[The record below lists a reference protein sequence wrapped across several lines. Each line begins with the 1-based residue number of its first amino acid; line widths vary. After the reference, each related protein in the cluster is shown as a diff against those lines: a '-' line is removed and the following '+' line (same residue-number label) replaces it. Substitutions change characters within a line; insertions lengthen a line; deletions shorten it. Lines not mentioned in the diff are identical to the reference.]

1 MNSNFGKNFEFDLG
15 LGSSRSKSLNDQK
28 NKTPSS
34 YSSYA
39 SSGSSYSSTQT
50 RPAWQPNK
58 PSWTHQPAPNQAAC
72 PNLSN
77 SPASMVG
84 DIFGKTWG
92 STATSGSTAGIGIVE
107 KNPNLFGDLVGSAL
121 GSSKSNSNVPLKNA
135 APASV
140 SSTAALNKNSF
151 SMGNMNDS
159 LPKSSSNPGKNS
171 GNWSFENLSSY
182 NSLNSNQSNTTNIK
196 TPNLGGPSMSSTI
209 GSGKTSSSKDPFGS
223 LVDFGSKS
231 SGKLNSKSKSQNI
244 NSSEDSFGDFQNAS
258 NPSKSQNINSSEDS
272 FGDFENA
279 SNPSTTAFP
288 SSRSSGNG
296 GDFKGSSFNS
306 GINMGDFGM
315 PSMDFGSKVQDTV
328 QTTAS
333 DPLDM
338 LFSSSKAPTG
348 GAPLASDTAG
358 ASQSL
363 DADDWGLDLEF
374 GGGGHDVGGST
385 TEIEGL
391 PPPPAGVTASL
402 AKNKGVD
409 VYKQGQYA
417 DAIKWLSWAVIL
429 FEKAGNNAA
438 MVEVLSTRASCY
450 KEVGEYKKAVV
461 DCTKVLDQDV
471 ANVTVLVQRAL
482 LYESMEK
489 YRLGAEDLRA
499 VLKID
504 PGNRVARS
512 TIHRLTKLAD

>member
-1 MNSNFGKNFEFDLG
+1 MNSNLGKNFEFDLG

-28 NKTPSS
+28 NKTPS
-34 YSSYA
+34 YS

-58 PSWTHQPAPNQAAC
+58 PSWTHQPAPNQVAR

-77 SPASMVG
+77 SSASMVG

-92 STATSGSTAGIGIVE
+92 STANSVSTAGIGIVE
-107 KNPNLFGDLVGSAL
+107 KNPNLFSDLVGSAL
-121 GSSKSNSNVPLKNA
+121 GSGKSNSNAPLKNA
-135 APASV
+135 PPASV
-140 SSTAALNKNSF
+140 SSTSALNRNSF
-151 SMGNMNDS
+151 SMGNMTDS

-182 NSLNSNQSNTTNIK
+182 NSRNSNQSNATNIK
-196 TPNLGGPSMSSTI
+196 TPNFGGPSMSSTI

-231 SGKLNSKSKSQNI
+231 SGNLNSTSKSQNI

-258 NPSKSQNINSSEDS
+258 NPT
-272 FGDFENA
+272 
-279 SNPSTTAFP
+279 TTAFP
-288 SSRSSGNG
+288 SSRSNGSGV
-296 GDFKGSSFNS
+296 DFKGSSFNP

-338 LFSSSKAPTG
+338 LFSSSKAPPG
-348 GAPLASDTAG
+348 GAPVASVMAG

-363 DADDWGLDLEF
+363 DADDWGLDSEF
-374 GGGGHDVGGST
+374 GGGGHDVGGGST

-429 FEKAGNNAA
+429 FEKAGDNVAII
-438 MVEVLSTRASCY
+438 EVLSTRASCY

-461 DCTKVLDQDV
+461 DCTKVLDQDD
-471 ANVTVLVQRAL
+471 ANVNVLVQRAL

>member
-1 MNSNFGKNFEFDLG
+1 MNSNFGKNFDFDLG
-15 LGSSRSKSLNDQK
+15 LGSSGSKSLNDQK
-28 NKTPSS
+28 NKTPS
-34 YSSYA
+34 YSSYTPSA
-39 SSGSSYSSTQT
+39 SSYSSTPT

-58 PSWTHQPAPNQAAC
+58 PSWTHQPAMNQAAR

-92 STATSGSTAGIGIVE
+92 SKATSASTTGIGIAE

-121 GSSKSNSNVPLKNA
+121 GSGKSNSNTPLKNVG
-135 APASV
+135 PASV
-140 SSTAALNKNSF
+140 SSGAALNRNSF

-159 LPKSSSNPGKNS
+159 LPKSSSNPSKNS
-171 GNWSFENLSSY
+171 GNWSFENLSNY
-182 NSLNSNQSNTTNIK
+182 NNGKSNQSNTTNIK

-209 GSGKTSSSKDPFGS
+209 GGGKTSSTKDPFGS

-231 SGKLNSKSKSQNI
+231 SGNLNSTTKNQNI
-244 NSSEDSFGDFQNAS
+244 KSSEDSFGDFQNAS
-258 NPSKSQNINSSEDS
+258 NPS
-272 FGDFENA
+272 A
-279 SNPSTTAFP
+279 TTFP
-288 SSRSSGNG
+288 SSRSSTNG
-296 GDFKGSSFNS
+296 VDFKGSSFNS

-315 PSMDFGSKVQDTV
+315 PTNFHSKVQDTV

-338 LFSSSKAPTG
+338 LFSSSKAPAEG
-348 GAPLASDTAG
+348 PPLASGTPG

-363 DADDWGLDLEF
+363 DADDWGLDSDF

-391 PPPPAGVTASL
+391 PPPPAGVTASS

-409 VYKQGQYA
+409 VYRQGQYA

-429 FEKAGNNAA
+429 FEKTGNSAA
-438 MVEVLSTRASCY
+438 IVEVLSTRASCY

-461 DCTKVLDQDV
+461 DCTMVLDQDD
-471 ANVTVLVQRAL
+471 ANVAVLVQRAL

-489 YRLGAEDLRA
+489 YKLGAEDLRA

-512 TIHRLTKLAD
+512 TIHRLTKMAE